1 MMSALP
7 QRIYVPAV
15 FRWGNQTIENVGV
28 RYKGNSSSIPHQPHK
43 RSFLIKFDEF
53 EKDQT
58 FLGLE
63 RIALD
68 NGVQFGSLFSEPLI
82 TGVLRD
88 LGIQAPRCNFAK
100 LYLNGKYHGVYVNVE
115 RIDTVFVKNHFADA
129 DGTLYK
135 VDEGGPGADLGPL
148 PQQPGSPTRRGL
160 AFEPKSRSAR
170 ADARD
175 VLDLIS
181 KINQTPADD
190 FAPVMEAT
198 IDMDAFLQ
206 TMAVMLFSGAF
217 DQLTGWNPHNYY
229 LYHDLQNNRWHYLPW
244 DLDVGFVENAFG
256 RVPVIAGWNAA
267 WPIPEGPPR
276 PLIERIVDDPQLLAR
291 YRRLAD
297 AILEKYFHPRVLLP
311 RVDELYERI
320 KDDLASDPFP
330 HRRVTNPRR
339 SRL

>member
-1 MMSALP
+1 MHQPRHLFRVRVYSFSVLLWVVGGMYLAPLTLAQQAPSAEKEPATTGLKDTDEFYRPNQVQVIHLQVHESDLHRMMSALP

-129 DGTLYK
+129 DG
-135 VDEGGPGADLGPL
+135 A
-148 PQQPGSPTRRGL
+148 STR
-160 AFEPKSRSAR
+160 STR
-170 ADARD
+170 ADPAPTWVRFHNSLARP
-175 VLDLIS
+175 L
-181 KINQTPADD
+181 A
-190 FAPVMEAT
+190 
-198 IDMDAFLQ
+198 
-206 TMAVMLFSGAF
+206 GAWR
-217 DQLTGWNPHNYY
+217 L
-229 LYHDLQNNRWHYLPW
+229 NRNH
-244 DLDVGFVENAFG
+244 
-256 RVPVIAGWNAA
+256 
-267 WPIPEGPPR
+267 GPPA
-276 PLIERIVDDPQLLAR
+276 PTHAMC
-291 YRRLAD
+291 
-297 AILEKYFHPRVLLP
+297 
-311 RVDELYERI
+311 
-320 KDDLASDPFP
+320 S
-330 HRRVTNPRR
+330 T
-339 SRL
+339 